1 METITKRPTLAAFDV
16 CGKVAAFS
24 YGLGRGLVCFDGVR
38 VWSVPG
44 EADGPVAV
52 ADCPVDVSGVFRA
65 DALAAL
71 ADLKGRAAA
80 FDVVDGAVTFDGAT
94 VAPVLSYPRTRNAP
108 SMDGEAL
115 RVAVDPATFAAALE
129 WTARAATKDATRYAI
144 NGVRAEIVQ
153 GDGLQLIATDGRRLH
168 AAGVGCALQT
178 VPEVG
183 PKVAAMIGARSV
195 APLVRMLKKKPG
207 ACSVDVSEKGWTLV
221 RVGAVSVFY
230 VNIGTFPE
238 WRRIIPSGVSTT
250 ATGDAR
256 TMFERC
262 RDAGRLIPKES
273 GSRAVRLE
281 GGKIDGSHPEW
292 WESLGEAGALLNVD
306 FLTDAFQ
313 GSWSRELPVFYQDN
327 RAWIHAPGDDSRPVK
342 ITRDAGSR
350 LALIM
355 PIAETRGGAR

>member
-1 METITKRPTLAAFDV
+1 METMTKRPTLAAFDV

-24 YGLGRGLVCFDGVR
+24 YGLGRGLVCFDGFHAC
-38 VWSVPG
+38 SVPG
-44 EADGPVAV
+44 DTDGPIAV
-52 ADCPVDVSGVFRA
+52 AACPVDLSGVFRA
-65 DALAAL
+65 DSLAAL
-71 ADLKGRAAA
+71 ADMKGRAAA

-144 NGVRAEIVQ
+144 QGVRAEIVQ
-153 GDGLQLIATDGRRLH
+153 GDGLQLVATDGRRLH

-178 VPEVG
+178 VPGVE
-183 PKVAAMIGARSV
+183 PKAAAMIGARSV

-238 WRRIIPSGVSTT
+238 WRRIIPSGVSAT
-250 ATGDAR
+250 AAGDVQ

-262 RDAGRLIPKES
+262 RDAGRLIPKKS
-273 GSRAVRLE
+273 DFRAVRLE
-281 GGKIDGSHPEW
+281 GGKVDGSHPER
-292 WESLGEAGALLNVD
+292 WESLKEAGALLNVD
-306 FLTDAFQ
+306 FLTDALR
-313 GSWSRELPVFYQDN
+313 GTGGRTSS
-327 RAWIHAPGDDSRPVK
+327 RAWIHAPGDESRPVK